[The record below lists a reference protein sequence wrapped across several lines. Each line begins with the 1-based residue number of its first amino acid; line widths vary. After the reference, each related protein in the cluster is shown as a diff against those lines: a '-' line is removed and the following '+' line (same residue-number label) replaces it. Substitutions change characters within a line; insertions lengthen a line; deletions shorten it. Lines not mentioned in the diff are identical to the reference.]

1 MKSMQKGFTL
11 IELMIVVAIIGILAS
26 FAIPAYQDYIAKT
39 QVSELVGLADGLKT
53 DIADELQRSACTQLA
68 AGTAAATGKYG
79 EVEIAPAA
87 GVAPTAGTNGTL
99 VTTGCTI
106 TATVAATGTSNKIA
120 GATLI
125 LDVLDNGSLKQNAT
139 TGGTID
145 AKFVPTALK

>member
-1 MKSMQKGFTL
+1 MQTMQKGFTL

-53 DIADELQRSACTQLA
+53 DIADELQRSACTPLA

-79 EVEIAPAA
+79 TVAIAPAA
-87 GVAPTAGTNGTL
+87 GATPTPGTNGTL

-106 TATVAATGTSNKIA
+106 TATVATAGTSNKIA
-120 GATLI
+120 GDTLI

-139 TGGTID
+139 SGGTID

>member
-1 MKSMQKGFTL
+1 MKSIQKGFTL

-53 DIADELQRSACTQLA
+53 DIADSLAISECTPAA
-68 AGTAAATGKYG
+68 AGVNEATGKYG
-79 EVEIAPAA
+79 TLSILPKTGTSPTAA
-87 GVAPTAGTNGTL
+87 GTAPDDA
-99 VTTGCTI
+99 TGCTI
-106 TATVAATGTSNKIA
+106 TATVATAGTSSKVKDK
-120 GATLI
+120 TLI
-125 LDVLDNGSLKQNAT
+125 IDVLNNGTLKQNAT